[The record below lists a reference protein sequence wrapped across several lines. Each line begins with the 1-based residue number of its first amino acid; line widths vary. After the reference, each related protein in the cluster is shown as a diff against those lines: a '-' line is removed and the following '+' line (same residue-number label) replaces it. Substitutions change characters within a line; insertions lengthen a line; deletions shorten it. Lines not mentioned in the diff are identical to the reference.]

1 MTDIFISYS
10 RRDVEVAKILS
21 QTLEAL
27 GYTVWWDM
35 TGLHGGQTFAEV
47 IQQKLSEAIGKGRGS
62 GRGD

>member
-35 TGLHGGQTFAEV
+35 TGLHGGQTFA
-47 IQQKLSEAIGKGRGS
+47 
-62 GRGD
+62 